1 MSKNKQTNGEIK
13 SLRLRTK
20 TNNLLIIV
28 IPNKWRRRRVLKF

>member
-1 MSKNKQTNGEIK
+1 MRKNKQKNGEIK

-28 IPNKWRRRRVLKF
+28 IPNK